1 VVPSFGQKV
10 VLVKAPLLLYIL
22 LSTNLEEQI
31 MERRINYSKIL
42 PEGMRLLNALDHYSQ
57 NCGLEPGLLDLIKL
71 RASQIN
77 GCAYCIDMHSKD
89 ARTGG
94 ETEQRLYSLSIW
106 RETPYYTSRERAA
119 LAFTEAATLIAQG
132 RVPDEV
138 YDEARQQFSDE
149 ELVKLMLA
157 IVTINAWNR
166 FTIFGDVPGS
176 YQPSHF
182 VTQPGQ
188 VAQVR
193 VTE

>member
-1 VVPSFGQKV
+1 MAVRTASTCTAKTREVEAKPSSVYTVSASGTKH
-10 VLVKAPLLLYIL
+10 
-22 LSTNLEEQI
+22 
-31 MERRINYSKIL
+31 RIT
-42 PEGMRLLNALDHYSQ
+42 RD
-57 NCGLEPGLLDLIKL
+57 
-71 RASQIN
+71 
-77 GCAYCIDMHSKD
+77 
-89 ARTGG
+89 
-94 ETEQRLYSLSIW
+94 
-106 RETPYYTSRERAA
+106 RERAA

-138 YDEARQQFSDE
+138 YDEARQHFSDE
-149 ELVKLMLA
+149 ELVTLMLA

-188 VAQVR
+188 VAQVH

>member
-1 VVPSFGQKV
+1 
-10 VLVKAPLLLYIL
+10 
-22 LSTNLEEQI
+22 
-31 MERRINYSKIL
+31 MERRLNYSKVL
-42 PEGMRLLNALDHYSQ
+42 PEGMRLMNALDHYSQ

-94 ETEQRLYSLSIW
+94 ETEQRLYNLSIW

-119 LAFTEAATLIAQG
+119 LAFTEAVTLIAQG
-132 RVPDEV
+132 RVSDEV

-166 FTIFGDVPGS
+166 FTIFGDIPGS